1 MQKQDTEWQKKI
13 CKPHIWLGSDL
24 EYIKDSQNLT
34 VKKKIQLENG
44 QRNEKFHRREYT
56 DGK

>member
-34 VKKKIQLENG
+34 VKKKSN
-44 QRNEKFHRREYT
+44 
-56 DGK
+56 